1 MQGVRYASAEAVNP
15 RGTIRTIGITSEDK
29 DTWVNPSLRATSPT
43 SLSCSWTV
51 AHIVIYQTSAKDPFH
66 FDAKSDSGSG
76 PGKNGSGYRSRSW
89 TYFQDLLIFI
99 IYEEKNS
106 NIFVLFSLK
115 LVKHSEIWKSLFK
128 YFFFGEHFWFWLIY
142 RNIYYKKNFSP

>member
-43 SLSCSWTV
+43 SFSCSWTV

-66 FDAKSDSGSG
+66 FDAKPDSWSAL
-76 PGKNGSGYRSRSW
+76 GKNESGYRSRSW
-89 TYFQDLLIFI
+89 TYFHDLLIFI

-106 NIFVLFSLK
+106 NIFVLNSLK
-115 LVKHSEIWKSLFK
+115 LVKHLEIWKSLFK
-128 YFFFGEHFWFWLIY
+128 YVFWRATFLVLV
-142 RNIYYKKNFSP
+142 NISKYLLQKYFSP